1 MLQIAGNKITG
12 PDEDFVCHSKVWL
25 VKFKYRKLFKNLIQN
40 HSARC
45 GEFME
50 ALRDSFSLKSSDLRQ
65 TLGVAPATLSD
76 LFKKIGVNFVE
87 EEKNLRGQAKN
98 VHSTD
103 VRRIFEL
110 RGYQYPSPAKVIS
123 LMMFKGGVGKTTTT
137 VFVAQRISSYGAR
150 VLIIDADSQGNATS
164 ALSLDQYGI
173 TIDEETPVLL
183 DVITGQCSMDDVI
196 LKVSPTLHLIPSS
209 PANSTLDG
217 KIREG
222 YKNTSLALKKH
233 LDPILS
239 NYDFILI
246 DCAPALNLTNT
257 AMVAA
262 SDLVIMPVA
271 PDKFSQMGLEQTI
284 SEISQIET
292 DFSLKIDKKI
302 VFTKFD
308 AREYTSLKYLTDI
321 AESHRD
327 KMFTTMI
334 RTASDLKNAITKKED
349 LFSYKKSNAKDDYD
363 NLTKEVMGLD
373 KIFDRK
379 SKKEASL

>member
-1 MLQIAGNKITG
+1 MLHALNTKLTR
-12 PDEDFVCHSKVWL
+12 PVKEFNCKPKDRL
-25 VKFKYRKLFKNLIQN
+25 VKFNNRTLSTMNMKNN
-40 HSARC
+40 SENWR
-45 GEFME
+45 EFME
-50 ALRDSFSLKSSDLRQ
+50 ALRESFSIKSSDLRQ
-65 TLGVAPATLSD
+65 TLGIAPATLSD

-87 EEKNLRGQAKN
+87 DEKNVRGQAKN
-98 VHSTD
+98 VQSSD
-103 VRRIFEL
+103 VRKIFEL
-110 RGYQYPSPAKVIS
+110 RGYQYPHTAKVIS
-123 LMMFKGGVGKTTTT
+123 MMMCKGGVGKTTTT
-137 VFVAQRISSYGAR
+137 VFVAQRLSAYGAK

-164 ALSLDQYGI
+164 ALSLDQYGMS
-173 TIDEETPVLL
+173 IDEETPVLL
-183 DVITGQCSMDDVI
+183 DLITGQCEMDDVV
-196 LKVSPTLHLIPSS
+196 LKVSPNLHLIPSS

-217 KIREG
+217 KIRENF
-222 YKNTSLALKKH
+222 KNTSLALRKH

-239 NYDFILI
+239 KYDFILI

-262 SDLVIMPVA
+262 SKLVIMPVA

-284 SEISQIET
+284 NEISQIES
-292 DFSLKIDKKI
+292 DFNLKIEKKI

-363 NLTKEVMGLD
+363 NLTKELMGLD

-379 SKKEASL
+379 QKKEATA